1 MYVQV
6 NKKLSQDASAID
18 TCCASTAAVAD
29 TSAVAA
35 AAAAAAISAAA
46 SAAITASATA
56 KLRLLLPYFPAAA
69 HTTTAATSFTDTAT
83 NKTSPK
89 NPGLNI
95 TNEESATKTNP
106 PDVAT
111 AAASV
116 PLTAATISANV
127 AIAATA
133 IPTTAA
139 FATVSQCFDTNHCRL
154 KCIRKKSKTENN
166 FYKDM
171 HLSISQQRYERHE
184 ANKGIRV
191 TKPAKE

>member
-6 NKKLSQDASAID
+6 NKKMSQDASAID

-29 TSAVAA
+29 TSVVAA
-35 AAAAAAISAAA
+35 AAVAAAISAAA

-106 PDVAT
+106 PDVAN

-116 PLTAATISANV
+116 TFAAATISANIAAAAASDV

-133 IPTTAA
+133 TPAATA
-139 FATVSQCFDTNHCRL
+139 FATVAQCFVHQPL
-154 KCIRKKSKTENN
+154 PHEMHLEIRKDRK
-166 FYKDM
+166 
-171 HLSISQQRYERHE
+171 
-184 ANKGIRV
+184 
-191 TKPAKE
+191 